1 MMSDWIEGTKPKH
14 IESIYKSS
22 IDFDLEKLG
31 IDWDNIKDY
40 YIKYGILHVDFKD
53 GTSKEYEGEVQ
64 EVDYKRWCDELIY
77 TEDWDLV
84 EGLNE

>member
-1 MMSDWIEGTKPKH
+1 MMSDWIERTKPRH

-40 YIKYGILHVDFKD
+40 YIKYGILYVDFKD

-84 EGLNE
+84 EGLN

>member
-1 MMSDWIEGTKPKH
+1 MSDWIEGTKPRH

-64 EVDYKRWCDELIY
+64 RVDYKRWCDELIY

-84 EGLNE
+84 EGLN

>member
-1 MMSDWIEGTKPKH
+1 MMSDWLDGTKPRH

-84 EGLNE
+84 EGLN